1 MLVAN
6 LDRVARNKN
15 GVARQPF
22 AWLAVVLLVLAGAP
36 SAHAED
42 GFFGHIFNFF
52 ESPPEIRLP
61 HPEIHLPKLD
71 ILPFWTNDLKSGR
84 NAYARGDYD
93 RARGNFLKASEDGNI
108 VADWYLGHMY
118 RLGKGVPADPA
129 IAYSYFSRVAD
140 NFNPDEQDPY
150 RLRITVDAQLRA
162 ADYLRV
168 GIPAAN
174 LRANPKA
181 AARTYLQMATNYG
194 HPRAFYSLG
203 VMSITGEGM
212 HKNPAQGLKWL
223 NAAIRKHSSEAAAYM
238 GDLCARGDFVPQ
250 DETKALTWYTIAA
263 QTAERDENPDIIARF
278 GQMKIAATEEV
289 RLEAEARARVWNE
302 QNPPDPG
309 Q

>member
-1 MLVAN
+1 M
-6 LDRVARNKN
+6 
-15 GVARQPF
+15 ARQPF
-22 AWLAVVLLVLAGAP
+22 ALLALILFLLSSLS
-36 SAHAED
+36 SARAED

-52 ESPPEIRLP
+52 ESPPEIHLP
-61 HPEIHLPKLD
+61 HPEIHLPKLE

-93 RARGNFLKASEDGNI
+93 RARDNFLKASEDGNI

-118 RLGKGVPADPA
+118 RLGKGVPANPA

-168 GIPAAN
+168 GIPSAS
-174 LRANPKA
+174 LRANPQA
-181 AARTYLQMATNYG
+181 AARTYLQIATNYG
-194 HPRAFYSLG
+194 HPRAFYALG
-203 VMSITGEGM
+203 VMSISGDGM
-212 HKNPAQGLKWL
+212 RKNPSQGLKWL

-238 GDLCARGDFVPQ
+238 GDLCARGELVPQ
-250 DETKALTWYTIAA
+250 DDTKALTWYTIAA
-263 QTAERDENPDIIARF
+263 QTAARDENPDIVSRF
-278 GQMKIAATEEV
+278 GQMKLAATEEV

-302 QNPPDPG
+302 QNPPDAG